1 MGESAAEISAAMA
14 AATRLLGLHPLSG
27 AAEPVGPFLCIDA
40 GLGVSRA
47 NVALP
52 VAPVSRPGP
61 ELRAV
66 ANWFALRGLNFR
78 LDLSADAPSPLFA
91 AATVLGLQFWG
102 RQPLMLLESIGPA
115 PDPATLAIERV
126 ADDAGIADF
135 CSLDAPG
142 PGEADAAPDIVAA
155 SVNNPAL
162 RVLLGRL
169 EGRPAARIVAMLH
182 GDLSTLHSLYVHPD
196 LRRHGLGTEIT
207 LAALAMARQ
216 EGASRA
222 ALASTAEAR
231 GLYERLGFRTIAET
245 VSLGTDVPLF
255 DGLRGP

>member
-1 MGESAAEISAAMA
+1 MVEPPAAPVASAMA
-14 AATRLLGLHPLSG
+14 AALRTLGMHPLAG
-27 AAEPVGPFLCIDA
+27 AAEEVGPFLCIDA

-52 VAPVSRPGP
+52 LGAPRRPAA
-61 ELRAV
+61 ELGAV
-66 ANWFALRGLNFR
+66 ADWFALRGLNFR
-78 LDLSADAPSPLFA
+78 LDLPADAPSPLFA

-102 RQPLMLLESIGPA
+102 RQPLMLLESISPSRA
-115 PDPATLAIERV
+115 PGTLAIERV

-162 RVLLGRL
+162 RILLGRL

-182 GDLSTLHSLYVHPD
+182 GDLATLHSLYVHPD
-196 LRRHGLGTEIT
+196 LRRHGFGTEMT
-207 LAALAMARQ
+207 LAALALARQ
-216 EGASRA
+216 GGARSA

-231 GLYERLGFRTIAET
+231 ALYERLGFRTVGET
-245 VSLGTDVPLF
+245 VSLGTEVPIF
-255 DGLRGP
+255 PA